1 MFMLDESEIKELAQF
16 FFIEKDYETRSQI
29 LDILNYMHE
38 NDLSEVSLSY
48 VILATSF
55 AAPKPALR

>member
-1 MFMLDESEIKELAQF
+1 MLNETEIKELAMYY
-16 FFIEKDYETRSQI
+16 FIEKDYEKRSQI

-38 NDLSEVSLSY
+38 NNLSKVSLSY
-48 VILATSF
+48 VIFATSF